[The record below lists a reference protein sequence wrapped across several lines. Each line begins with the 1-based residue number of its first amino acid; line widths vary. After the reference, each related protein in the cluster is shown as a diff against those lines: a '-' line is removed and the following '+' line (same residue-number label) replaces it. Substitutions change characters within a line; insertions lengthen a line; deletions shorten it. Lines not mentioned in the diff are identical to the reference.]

1 MMREALF
8 MFMFY
13 LPRVIEGNVSVGRI
27 SDFLSDVRSVFIM
40 PDVASDVS
48 HRPSCWI
55 GTPTRTSS
63 RMLLHF
69 TRRR

>member
-27 SDFLSDVRSVFIM
+27 NDFLNDVRFLFIVL
-40 PDVASDVS
+40 DVAPDVS
-48 HRPSCWI
+48 HRPNCWI

-63 RMLLHF
+63 RMLLRF